1 MSDQPVKLT
10 RSRSRFWA
18 GFRRN
23 KLAILGLLIVVL
35 MGTSALLAES
45 IAPYNPIQPDYAA
58 RLAPPSPTHIFGT
71 DELGRDIFSRLLYGA
86 RISLVISLIAEGLA
100 LTIGITLGLISGWYG
115 GWLDDLI
122 MRVTD
127 VFFAIPGLLF
137 LIVWTTIFEPGP
149 ISIFL
154 GLGLIAWPSSA
165 RLMRAQVLSIRST
178 DYVMAAQ
185 ALGAP
190 VSSILLRYILPN
202 AIAPIVVIIPLGI
215 AGVILSEATLSF
227 LGLGIQ
233 IPNPSWGIMVEMG
246 RNYLLGEQWWY
257 AIFPSLWIMLTILG
271 LNFLGD
277 GLRDALDPLT
287 N

>member
-1 MSDQPVKLT
+1 MTDQPIQL
-10 RSRSRFWA
+10 SRSGSRTWLV
-18 GFRRN
+18 FRRN
-23 KLAILGLLIVVL
+23 KFAVIGLIIVVL
-35 MGTSALLAES
+35 MGTSALLAEN
-45 IAPYNPIQPDYAA
+45 IAPYNPIQPDYVA
-58 RLAPPSPTHIFGT
+58 RLAAPSASHIFGT

-100 LTIGITLGLISGWYG
+100 LTIGITLGLLSGWYG
-115 GWLDDLI
+115 GWIDDVI
-122 MRVTD
+122 MRITD

-185 ALGAP
+185 ALGSP
-190 VSSILLRYILPN
+190 VSRILWHYILPN

-233 IPNPSWGIMVEMG
+233 IPHPSWGIMVEMG
-246 RNYLLGEQWWY
+246 RNYLLGAQWWY
-257 AIFPSLWIMLTILG
+257 ALFPSLWIMLTILG

-277 GLRDALDPLT
+277 GLHDVLDPLMH
-287 N
+287 